1 MHKPKKDKSDHQ
13 TSATGFVEA
22 QLIALCA
29 NQIDVAADE
38 AFREVSSLS
47 RAVLDSAQR
56 ANEMLTASEERNRT
70 EGVACVDLRA
80 LQEALQRAC
89 TRLQFADRLCQR
101 LSNVSTN
108 LAGLAKLMQSE
119 DLPIADT
126 RWSAFLEAM
135 RANYTMEQERQMFD
149 AILEGGTKN
158 ANSAAA
164 SCPSDELTL
173 FDRKAA
179 YDSR

>member
-1 MHKPKKDKSDHQ
+1 MHKPRKDKSDHP
-13 TSATGFVEA
+13 SAVTGFVEA
-22 QLIALCA
+22 RLIALCA

-56 ANEMLTASEERNRT
+56 ANEMLAASEGRQRVD
-70 EGVACVDLRA
+70 GVACVELRA
-80 LQEALQRAC
+80 LQETLQRAC

-108 LAGLAKLMQSE
+108 LAGLAKLMRSE
-119 DLPIADT
+119 DLPITDKQWGACLD
-126 RWSAFLEAM
+126 AM
-135 RANYTMEQERQMFD
+135 RANFTMEQERQMFD
-149 AILEGGTKN
+149 ATFKGGATNVN
-158 ANSAAA
+158 AGAG

-173 FDRKAA
+173 FDKKAG